1 MPIRRADDNL
11 YALLTNGAATGAAV
25 DIKGGQYA
33 FVVDGTFGGA
43 TASLEFQ
50 ATATG
55 AWTTVNA
62 NGVAVSLTANGT
74 RTPIDLPAGRVRIAI
89 AGGTPSAMYS
99 VLLGMG

>member
-1 MPIRRADDNL
+1 MPIRRADDTG
-11 YALLTNGAATGAAV
+11 YALLVNGAATGAAF

-50 ATATG
+50 GSTAF
-55 AWTTVNA
+55 TTVNA

-74 RTPIDLPAGRVRIAI
+74 RTPIDLPAGRVRCAI
-89 AGGTPSAMYS
+89 AGGTPSAMYAS
-99 VLLGMG
+99 LIGMG

>member
-11 YALLTNGAATGAAV
+11 YALLTNGAATGALV

-62 NGVAVSLTANGT
+62 YGVAVSLTANGT
-74 RTPIDLPAGRVRIAI
+74 RTPIDLPAGRVRCAI

-99 VLLGMG
+99 VLIGMG